1 MRHAISTA
9 ALIGALAFGIGAV
22 SSVHAATKDPDVAR
36 LSAQLEQLS
45 ADPELGQY
53 ALAQQVLA
61 RNAIN
66 DLQDAG
72 RSAHDHALFMAEQR
86 VALAQASAKTEA
98 DRVRLDQLR
107 QEHDQI
113 MLQASQADAAAARA
127 ELARQRLQYEAAVQ
141 QAQMLQQQGA
151 QATQQAQQ
159 AQAEAEQAKKLAA
172 AQARAATLARKEA
185 RLAEAATKALQGG
198 GDSGASANSGS
209 GHASGSGSLQLS
221 AASFQSGSDNLSASG
236 QRRVANFGRAHAGQK
251 IIVAPRASSSDRVL
265 TGRRAMA
272 VQQALADAGTGPV
285 TVWKVASAA
294 QGMEV
299 EIRTQK

>member
-1 MRHAISTA
+1 MRHAITTA
-9 ALIGALAFGIGAV
+9 ALIGALAFGLGAV
-22 SSVHAATKDPDVAR
+22 SPVHAATKDPDVAR

-66 DLQDAG
+66 DLQNAG
-72 RSAHDHALFMAEQR
+72 RSGHDHALFMAEQR
-86 VALAQASAKTEA
+86 VALAQASATSEA
-98 DRVRLDQLR
+98 DRAKLDQLR

-113 MLQASQADAAAARA
+113 MLQASQADAAVARA

-151 QATQQAQQ
+151 EATQQAQQ
-159 AQAEAEQAKKLAA
+159 AQAEAEQAKRLAA

-198 GDSGASANSGS
+198 GDSGASV
-209 GHASGSGSLQLS
+209 ASSPAGGRLHLS
-221 AASFQSGSDNLSASG
+221 SASFQSGSDNLSASG
-236 QRRVANFGRAHAGQK
+236 RRRIGDFARAHASQR
-251 IIVAPRASSSDRVL
+251 IVVEPRASKSSEKVL
-265 TGRRAMA
+265 AGRRAVSVRA
-272 VQQALADAGTGPV
+272 ALEAAGAT
-285 TVWKVASAA
+285 TVSIGSVRAA
-294 QGMEV
+294 GKGANV
-299 EIRTQK
+299 EIRAEK